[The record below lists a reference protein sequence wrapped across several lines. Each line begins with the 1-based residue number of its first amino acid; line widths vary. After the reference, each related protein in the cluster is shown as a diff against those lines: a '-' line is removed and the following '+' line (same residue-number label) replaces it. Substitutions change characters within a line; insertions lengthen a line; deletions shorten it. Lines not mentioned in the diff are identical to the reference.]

1 RPCRNKL
8 LWRKKIMINLKD
20 ITLETR
26 TVTLSY
32 PGMPNF
38 KLELNYMS
46 RATSKR
52 VITSAKRDEWVN
64 GTLIQVQDD
73 DKFIE
78 AFVDAA
84 IKGWTGLTV
93 GDVEKLMLIETD
105 ADPATE
111 VPFSRDNA
119 VMLMQNSAAFDSW
132 INQTVFHLDTFRS
145 SKA

>member
-1 RPCRNKL
+1 
-8 LWRKKIMINLKD
+8 
-20 ITLETR
+20 
-26 TVTLSY
+26 
-32 PGMPNF
+32 
-38 KLELNYMS
+38 
-46 RATSKR
+46 
-52 VITSAKRDEWVN
+52 
-64 GTLIQVQDD
+64 
-73 DKFIE
+73 
-78 AFVDAA
+78 
-84 IKGWTGLTV
+84 GLTV